1 MEKCLN
7 DELAQSKRLFEGIA
21 HSTENDPNYKKLIEI
36 TSLINLTNE
45 NILSMMKN
53 EYNKDI
59 CQGKPFNEKKS
70 KYLNLLKH
78 IDKWIKQQ
86 VVERNQ
92 NGWSIKTISS
102 CFGIDIITVRAI
114 IYKNRAENDERTLLW
129 SPIKH
134 FYRTRKEH
142 IIAAEE
148 YLKKNRT
155 K

>member
-7 DELAQSKRLFEGIA
+7 DELAQSKRLFEGLA

-53 EYNKDI
+53 KYNKDRR
-59 CQGKPFNEKKS
+59 QEKPLNEKKS
-70 KYLNLLKH
+70 KYFNLLKH

-114 IYKNRAENDERTLLW
+114 IYENRAENDERTLLW

-134 FYRTRKEH
+134 PYRIKKEH